1 MYLLANSTKLC
12 CSHRDQREHADLHIV
27 MVLVMLTKEL

>member
-1 MYLLANSTKLC
+1 MNLLANSTKL

-27 MVLVMLTKEL
+27 LVLVMLTKRL